1 MMKIDSALT
10 HAINGIQRGL
20 NSAQQHAARIADTGR
35 FGADNPSSLA
45 QPLVGLQADRLQVQA
60 STQVLKAVDDMIGSL
75 FDNRA

>member
-1 MMKIDSALT
+1 MMNIDSALT

-45 QPLVGLQADRLQVQA
+45 QALFGLQADRLQVQA

-75 FDNRA
+75 FDDRA